1 MTASAQALVVFN
13 GSSLPA
19 LTVVTNSVFAAQD
32 PNDSARVTFSAQAGE
47 TYQIAVDATDT
58 VTLRIAPTFPPVVT
72 IVRPTNDA
80 VFIEGEL
87 VVFAADA
94 TDDGS
99 DLTVDFFVDS
109 RLVGSRTNPP
119 FNLTLT
125 NGFFAGSIYL
135 RAMVTD
141 EFGVRASSPEV
152 RVSVNPRPPENDAF
166 SSRLSLDG
174 FLASMEISTRGAT
187 REPGEPNPSGSAAG
201 GTVWWSWTP
210 PMTGTGII
218 TVADVPATL
227 LLRVYVGTS
236 VTNLALVAESP
247 ANTANDS
254 TRRLEVAAIGRV
266 PYEIAIESTDGLPN
280 YPFTLTV
287 FLDARE
293 LGPVEPAADGIVRGQ
308 FLTTFDE
315 TWIVEAS
322 PDLINWTA
330 ISTNDPVN
338 GTLGFQDGDAVG
350 AARRFYRARSAR

>member
-1 MTASAQALVVFN
+1 VSSDSTKKATATSQGNNRFTDAPGAAGGAETALQSP
-13 GSSLPA
+13 GIILLPA
-19 LTVVTNSVFAAQD
+19 
-32 PNDSARVTFSAQAGE
+32 E
-47 TYQIAVDATDT
+47 Y
-58 VTLRIAPTFPPVVT
+58 
-72 IVRPTNDA
+72 
-80 VFIEGEL
+80 
-87 VVFAADA
+87 
-94 TDDGS
+94 
-99 DLTVDFFVDS
+99 
-109 RLVGSRTNPP
+109 
-119 FNLTLT
+119 LTLT
-125 NGFFAGSIYL
+125 NGFFAGSSYL

-210 PMTGTGII
+210 PMTGDGII

-293 LGPVEPAADGIVRGQ
+293 LGPIEPAADGIVRGQ